1 MSGGY
6 RVKRAYDGVSRGD
19 GKRVLVDRLWPR
31 GVRKEEAGVDLWA
44 KDATPSNELRKWYHE
59 NPDQYGVFVERYEA
73 ELEGEAQRAALQEV
87 RGLGAKHTV
96 TLVTAAKDVER
107 SHVPVL
113 VKQLEEG
120 A

>member
-1 MSGGY
+1 MSGDY
-6 RVKRAYDGVSRGD
+6 RVKRAYDAPAEAD

-31 GVRKEEAGVDLWA
+31 GVGKEAAALDGWA
-44 KDATPSNELRKWYHE
+44 KDATPSDELRRWYHE
-59 NPDQYGVFVERYEA
+59 NRDEYDVFVERYEA
-73 ELEGEAQRAALQEV
+73 ELEGEAQRRAVEEV
-87 RGLGAKHTV
+87 RALRAEHIV

-113 VKQLEEG
+113 VRHLEG

>member
-1 MSGGY
+1 MTGDY
-6 RVKRAYDGVSRGD
+6 RVKRAYDAPTAAD

-31 GVRKEEAGVDLWA
+31 GVKKEEAALDGWA

-59 NPDQYGVFVERYEA
+59 NRDEYDVFVERYEA
-73 ELEGEAQRAALQEV
+73 ELEGDAQRRAVEELRALHAE
-87 RGLGAKHTV
+87 HTV
-96 TLVTAAKDVER
+96 TLVTAAKDIEQ

-113 VKQLEEG
+113 LRHLQG